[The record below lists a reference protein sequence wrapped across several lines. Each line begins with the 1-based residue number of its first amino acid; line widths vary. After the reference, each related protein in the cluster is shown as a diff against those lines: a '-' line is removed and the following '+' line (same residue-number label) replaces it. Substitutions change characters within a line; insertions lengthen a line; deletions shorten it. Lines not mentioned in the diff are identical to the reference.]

1 MASNIKTLLVWKKG
15 TKKNQKKNHEKR
27 KYISLL
33 PFGLIKKLTWNSN
46 KWKKKDIN
54 LYLLKDYKLIDTPLL
69 YKGKEWELRVEHG
82 RSRFIFGIYCFL
94 LN

>member
-27 KYISLL
+27 KYISVA
-33 PFGLIKKLTWNSN
+33 FWIDKKLTWNSN

-69 YKGKEWELRVEHG
+69 DKGKEWELRVEHG

>member
-15 TKKNQKKNHEKR
+15 TKKTKR
-27 KYISLL
+27 KTMKKENISVV
-33 PFGLIKKLTWNSN
+33 FWIDKKLTWNSN
-46 KWKKKDIN
+46 NRKKKDIN